1 MFILELEFYPHS
13 LTTHSQFSMRTRS
26 ISLISCLCLLLLLM
40 KWRDISVTVTDQATS
55 SAIVCQCPRER
66 QRQVPRRGE
75 DRTGDLQRGLIPP
88 DGSYVGPSS
97 CNLETELLGSGQR
110 VLSYSYYTPGTEL
123 LPDYLMDIGEQ
134 IR

>member
-1 MFILELEFYPHS
+1 
-13 LTTHSQFSMRTRS
+13 MRV
-26 ISLISCLCLLLLLM
+26 M
-40 KWRDISVTVTDQATS
+40 DQADS
-55 SAIVCQCPRER
+55 SAIVCQCPSER
-66 QRQVPRRGE
+66 GRQLPRRGE

-123 LPDYLMDIGEQ
+123 LPDYLLFNDYL
-134 IR
+134 IRIMYCVSATIVGRTKERSYLIWL